1 MPIRFRCA
9 YCNQLMGIATRKA
22 GKVITC
28 PKCAG
33 QVVVP
38 KPDPDSIPDEPAPE
52 DAVPKSPHELLEDEE
67 LAHLLEMSQEE
78 SGQNAVAIPTAAK
91 AHSSV
96 ASRPSKPHERTVRG
110 HDVTLKN
117 GEHRTE
123 PTQVLAPA
131 TSGFFIPMP
140 IFYLLN
146 AAAIF
151 LLAMTFFAGYWMGR
165 SSAPA
170 VAEKVENK

>member
-28 PKCAG
+28 PQCAG

-38 KPDPDSIPDEPAPE
+38 KPDPDSVPDEPA
-52 DAVPKSPHELLEDEE
+52 KGPHEMLEDEE
-67 LAHLLEMSQEE
+67 LAQLLEMSQEE
-78 SGQNAVAIPTAAK
+78 SGPHAVAAPMAAK
-91 AHSSV
+91 APSSV
-96 ASRPSKPHERTVRG
+96 PSRPSKPLERTVRG

-117 GEHRTE
+117 GDHRTE

-131 TSGFFIPMP
+131 TRGFFIPMP
-140 IFYLLN
+140 IFYLLS
-146 AAAIF
+146 AAAVF
-151 LLAMTFFAGYWMGR
+151 LLAMTFFAGCWMGR
-165 SSAPA
+165 SSTPT